1 MFKIKVSQIFKS
13 HRSSSCS
20 NILILLVY
28 CDVLTTPHCNVHM
41 FFADDSLTIDNNA
54 AGNTRHETPK
64 ALLYSKEITSSAAFI
79 IAVAPT
85 NLIRLLALWSQLEC
99 FVSNGTYKT
108 IVIAAPQE
116 LAQSKRDFLDRFI
129 QNAVESI
136 PHLHNMHVVI
146 KYFKN
151 DRYDV
156 GLWCDALMVD
166 DSNSYLRR
174 NAASLS
180 SDNNRADEN
189 DNSQHILSILMRQHS
204 EFVLI
209 NDSIMAIHPN
219 FTSVL
224 DTLKEDKHLS
234 MTSLNYSF
242 LRGSE
247 GDYTFSNKPWL
258 ESVFRAFNRDGI
270 KKYMHHTCVPA
281 SHPKFCPEEENAE
294 KKKRCIVDS
303 MEVPVADLF
312 APNQVKGLFPSDVPK
327 DMVQSEALEHVYL
340 WHSHFDFWRH
350 ELVDKMQFPAM
361 KISNDI
367 FVRRVANRA
376 KGFFFKCTQF
386 LDPMFLE
393 DMQNM
398 FA

>member
-1 MFKIKVSQIFKS
+1 M
-13 HRSSSCS
+13 
-20 NILILLVY
+20 
-28 CDVLTTPHCNVHM
+28 
-41 FFADDSLTIDNNA
+41 DSNA
-54 AGNTRHETPK
+54 AGGGASHKTPK
-64 ALLYSKEITSSAAFI
+64 ALLYSKENTSSAVFI
-79 IAVAPT
+79 VAVIPT

-99 FVSNGTYKT
+99 FVSNGKYKT

-116 LAQSKRDFLDRFI
+116 LPQSKRDFLDRFI

-156 GLWCDALMVD
+156 GLWCDALVMD

-180 SDNNRADEN
+180 SDNNRWANEN
-189 DNSQHILSILMRQHS
+189 DNSPRHNLSILMRQHS

-209 NDSIMAIHPN
+209 NDSIMAILPN

-224 DTLKEDKHLS
+224 DALKQDKHLS

-242 LRGSE
+242 HQGSE
-247 GDYTFSNKPWL
+247 GDYSLSNKPWL

-270 KKYMHHTCVPA
+270 DKYMHHACVPA

-303 MEVPVADLF
+303 MEIPVADLF

-327 DMVQSEALEHVYL
+327 DMVQSEALEHEYL

-350 ELVDKMQFPAM
+350 ALVDKMQFPAM

-386 LDPMFLE
+386 LDPVFLE